1 MPRDTCILTINSGSS
16 SIKFSLY
23 SMGDSEQLLF
33 SGRLVR
39 IGVAGGLFEVW
50 EGEQQIRE
58 EVELPD
64 HEAAWKKLFS
74 WIKNHHLGKDLQ
86 AVGHRLVHGGAA
98 HIRPQRVSPDLL
110 ADLKLLVPLA
120 PDHLPHEI
128 RGLEAVLENFPEV
141 PQVACFDTAF
151 HRRMPEVAQKYA
163 LPAEL
168 SQAGVLHYGFHGLS
182 YEFLTQ
188 ELAKE
193 SAPYGKLILAHLG
206 NGASMAAIEDGRSL
220 DTTMGMTP
228 TGGLVMSTRSG
239 DLDPG
244 VVLYLLLEKGMS
256 PTEVNYLLNHNAGL
270 LGVSGT
276 SADMQDLLKQ
286 EKSDKNAALAI
297 ELFCY
302 QARKFIGA
310 LAAVMGGIDTLVFT
324 GGIGEKSAIIRDRI
338 CTNLKFL
345 GISLDAVLNR
355 QNAPVISDKN
365 GLVKVRVME
374 TNEELMLARHTRD
387 VVTD

>member
-1 MPRDTCILTINSGSS
+1 LQQDICILTINSGSS
-16 SIKFSLY
+16 SIKFSLFKL
-23 SMGDSEQLLF
+23 SQAEQLLF
-33 SGRLVR
+33 SGKLTR
-39 IGVAGGLFEVW
+39 IGVEGGVFEVSD
-50 EGEQQIRE
+50 GKKE
-58 EVELPD
+58 ELALPD
-64 HEAAWKKLFS
+64 HEAAWEKLFG
-74 WIKNHHLGKDLQ
+74 WIEEHHIQNVQ

-128 RGLEAVLENFPEV
+128 RGVEVVLENFPEV
-141 PQVACFDTAF
+141 PQVVCFDTAF
-151 HRRMPEVAQKYA
+151 HRQMPEVAQKYA

-168 SQAGVLHYGFHGLS
+168 TEAGVLHYGFHGLS
-182 YEFLTQ
+182 YEYLAQ
-188 ELAKE
+188 ELATE
-193 SAPYGKLILAHLG
+193 NEISGRIIMAHLG
-206 NGASMAAIEDGRSL
+206 NGASLAAIVDGRSL

-244 VVLYLLLEKGMS
+244 VVLYLLREKGMS
-256 PTEVNYLLNHNAGL
+256 PEEVNDLLNHNAGL

-286 EKSDKNAALAI
+286 EKTNKNAALAI

-310 LAAVMGGIDTLVFT
+310 LAAAMGGVDMLVFT
-324 GGIGEKSAIIRDRI
+324 GGIGEKSAVIRKRI
-338 CTNLKFL
+338 CTNLEFL
-345 GISLDAVLNR
+345 GISLQADLNQ
-355 QNAPVISDKN
+355 QNSPVISDHDA
-365 GLVKVRVME
+365 LVRVRVMP

-387 VVTD
+387 VITT

>member
-23 SMGDSEQLLF
+23 RMGESEQLLF
-33 SGRLVR
+33 SGRLIR
-39 IGVAGGLFEVW
+39 IGVEGGLFEVR
-50 EGEQQIRE
+50 EGEQQTKE
-58 EVELPD
+58 ELALPD
-64 HEAAWKKLFS
+64 HDAAWKKLFT
-74 WIKNHHLGKDLQ
+74 WIKNHRSSKNLQ

-98 HIRPQRVSPDLL
+98 HIRPQRVSPQLL

-128 RGLEAVLENFPEV
+128 RGLEAVLDNFPEV
-141 PQVACFDTAF
+141 AQVACFDTAF

-168 SQAGVLHYGFHGLS
+168 SEAGVLHYGFHGLS

-193 SAPYGKLILAHLG
+193 NQSYGKLILAHLG

-256 PTEVNYLLNHNAGL
+256 PEEVNYLLNHNAGL

-286 EKSDKNAALAI
+286 EKTDKNAALAV

-324 GGIGEKSAIIRDRI
+324 GGIGEKSAIIRERI
-338 CTNLKFL
+338 CANLKFL
-345 GISLDAVLNR
+345 GISLDAVSNR
-355 QNAPVISDKN
+355 ENAAVISDN
-365 GLVKVRVME
+365 NSQVCLRVMQ
-374 TNEELMLARHTRD
+374 TNEELMIARHTMD
-387 VVTD
+387 VIGN

>member
-1 MPRDTCILTINSGSS
+1 M
-16 SIKFSLY
+16 
-23 SMGDSEQLLF
+23 
-33 SGRLVR
+33 
-39 IGVAGGLFEVW
+39 
-50 EGEQQIRE
+50 
-58 EVELPD
+58 
-64 HEAAWKKLFS
+64 
-74 WIKNHHLGKDLQ
+74 
-86 AVGHRLVHGGAA
+86 
-98 HIRPQRVSPDLL
+98 L

-141 PQVACFDTAF
+141 AQVACFDTAF

-168 SQAGVLHYGFHGLS
+168 SEAGVLHYGFHGLS

-193 SAPYGKLILAHLG
+193 NQSYGKLILAHLG

-256 PTEVNYLLNHNAGL
+256 PEEVNYLLNHNAGL

-286 EKSDKNAALAI
+286 EKTDKNAALAV

-324 GGIGEKSAIIRDRI
+324 GGIGEKSAIIRERI
-338 CTNLKFL
+338 CANLKFL
-345 GISLDAVLNR
+345 GISLDAVSNR
-355 QNAPVISDKN
+355 ENAAVISDN
-365 GLVKVRVME
+365 NSQVCLRVMQ
-374 TNEELMLARHTRD
+374 TNEELMIARHTRD
-387 VVTD
+387 VITN